1 MTDIKDKTKKKKTL
15 SLKLGV
21 KPPITPKRNIE
32 VGKTVIVE
40 KKRYKRGIN
49 PETESQT
56 HVIKKQNF
64 IEKSPDENNEKRQN
78 K

>member
-1 MTDIKDKTKKKKTL
+1 MTDIKDKAKKKKTL

-21 KPPITPKRNIE
+21 KPIITPKRNIE
-32 VGKTVIVE
+32 AGKPVIVE

-56 HVIKKQNF
+56 QVTKKQNPV
-64 IEKSPDENNEKRQN
+64 EKSPD
-78 K
+78 